1 MSDTLLQD
9 AQIALQ
15 AGKLAEGSRHYHD
28 VVRTDP
34 RHFDAL
40 SSLGLL
46 YFHTGQFEQAQY
58 LIGEALKLDPLY
70 LDGLCLRGVALAN
83 MKRYQDALTC
93 FERALGMKPDFVE
106 AFSNH
111 ATTLLE

>member
-15 AGKLAEGSRHYHD
+15 AGKLTEAARLYHD
-28 VVRTDP
+28 ILRTDP

-40 SSLGLL
+40 SGLGLI
-46 YFHTGQFEQAQY
+46 YFNAGRFEQAQY

-70 LDGLCLRGVALAN
+70 LDGLCVRGVALAN
-83 MKRYQDALTC
+83 MWRI
-93 FERALGMKPDFVE
+93 
-106 AFSNH
+106 
-111 ATTLLE
+111 